1 MLKTKQE
8 MEREAIGWV
17 IRLRDAGDEDWQ
29 AFTAWL
35 EADPLHAA
43 AYDEAALADADAG
56 LLAPAP
62 SPQPI
67 APTAPVL
74 PMPPARRSPTRRS
87 FLGWAAAASIVLTG
101 GYAVL
106 GTGSSPYAV
115 ETAAGERRVIAL
127 DDGSSIA
134 MNGGSR
140 VMLDPERP
148 RYARLEQGE
157 ALFEIRHNSARPFEV
172 EAGGALLRD
181 LGTVFNVVAERR
193 RFEVAVSEGMVLF
206 NPAREAT
213 KLTPGMQLLKMS
225 GGSAKVSKVGLEA
238 VGGWRAG
245 RLVYSG
251 APIGVVA
258 SDLGRSLG
266 VSIRVEEAVA
276 SRPFSGVLSL
286 DGKPGDV
293 LARSAA
299 LLGLHLRR
307 SGDGWLLTR
316 ASASR

>member
-1 MLKTKQE
+1 MLKTRQE
-8 MEREAIGWV
+8 IEREAIGWV

-35 EADPLHAA
+35 EADPAHAA

-56 LLAPAP
+56 SLAPAAPAPVIPAPPLLAPPAAP
-62 SPQPI
+62 
-67 APTAPVL
+67 
-74 PMPPARRSPTRRS
+74 RHPTRRR
-87 FLGWAAAASIVLTG
+87 FVGWAAAASIVLTG
-101 GYAVL
+101 AYAVL

-115 ETAAGERRVIAL
+115 ETAAGERRIVAL
-127 DDGSSIA
+127 DDGSRIA
-134 MNGGSR
+134 LNGGSK
-140 VMLDPERP
+140 VMLDRDRP
-148 RYARLEQGE
+148 RYARLDQGE
-157 ALFEIRHNSARPFEV
+157 ALFEIRHDEARPFEV
-172 EAGGALLRD
+172 EAGGAVLRD
-181 LGTVFNVVAERR
+181 MGTVFNVVAEPERL
-193 RFEVAVSEGMVLF
+193 EVAVSEGMVLF
-206 NPAREAT
+206 NPAQEAT
-213 KLTPGMQLLKMS
+213 KLEPGMQLVKRAGETVRL
-225 GGSAKVSKVGLEA
+225 SKVALDA
-238 VGGWRAG
+238 VGGWREG

-251 APIGVVA
+251 APISLVA

-266 VSIRVEEAVA
+266 ISIRVEDAVA

-293 LARSAA
+293 LGRSAA